1 VIFVHRQLGT
11 NSSKPIAVDGE
22 DDVDFSNTAT
32 TASTLTKLAWKT
44 RFVEAYNFV
53 GNNNSADDKFYRK
66 NLHTDQLDAFLDSLA
81 NIGYA
86 HTLHQPQFVADCLQ
100 RVVMIYE
107 NGRISDQR
115 QSFTTNFVYL
125 RIA

>member
-1 VIFVHRQLGT
+1 M
-11 NSSKPIAVDGE
+11 
-22 DDVDFSNTAT
+22 DFSNTAT

-86 HTLHQPQFVADCLQ
+86 HTTYNNPTFIADCMQSGDDMREKGGFHQPTESL
-100 RVVMIYE
+100 
-107 NGRISDQR
+107 
-115 QSFTTNFVYL
+115 TTNGVCL
-125 RIA
+125 LAA